1 MHEHDILIVGGGPA
15 GLACASRLSAAG
27 ADVCLLEGAT
37 YPREKICGGWITP
50 RVFELLGTTPE
61 EYGAGRVLQPIR
73 AFQLAMLPGQ
83 PQRVDFGGTVSYGV
97 LRREFDAFAASRCT
111 AAVHERIQ
119 VKRLRRDGDWW
130 VAEEQF
136 RARVLVGA
144 GGHFCPVARLEGIR
158 PSSGSPVVAECAE
171 FPLRDP
177 GACPVERECPELYFC
192 ADGLG
197 YGWCLRKG
205 DWLNVGM
212 GRAEAS
218 GIRSQIDAFLAYL
231 AQKRGVRLE
240 SRLLGHAYRLQ
251 THHRDAFARGVVLI
265 GDSAG
270 VARPV
275 SGEGIAPAIDSG
287 MAAAFAILRGE
298 EPRRTRES
306 TTAERVPPAVIGAV
320 MSVLLPRSARCR
332 QLFLDHYFVHAA

>member
-1 MHEHDILIVGGGPA
+1 
-15 GLACASRLSAAG
+15 
-27 ADVCLLEGAT
+27 
-37 YPREKICGGWITP
+37 
-50 RVFELLGTTPE
+50 
-61 EYGAGRVLQPIR
+61 VLQPIR
-73 AFQLAMLPGQ
+73 AFQLAVLPGQ
-83 PQRVDFGGTVSYGV
+83 PQRVEFDGIVSYGV
-97 LRREFDAFAASRCT
+97 LRREFDAFAASRCP
-111 AAVHERIQ
+111 AAIHQGIHVN
-119 VKRLRRDGDWW
+119 RLRRDGDWW

-158 PSSGSPVVAECAE
+158 PSSGTPVVAECAE
-171 FPLRDP
+171 FRLRDP

-192 ADGLG
+192 PDGLG
-197 YGWCLRKG
+197 YGWCLRKD

-212 GRAEAS
+212 GRAETS

-287 MAAAFAILRGE
+287 IAAAEAILRGE
-298 EPRRTRES
+298 APLRTRES
-306 TTAERVPPAVIGAV
+306 ATAGRVPPIVIRAAV
-320 MSVLLPRSARCR
+320 SLLLRRSGQCR
-332 QLFLDHYFVHAA
+332 HLFLDHYFLHAA